1 MNLIIK
7 LIINAIAVFI
17 LAHILPGIHVN
28 SYITALC
35 IAIVLA
41 LLNTLVKPVLIL
53 LTLPITIFSFGL
65 FLLIINGLII
75 LFADYMINGF
85 HVNNIWSAVL
95 FSILLSVLQ
104 SILQSFFKEPKS

>member
-17 LAHILPGIHVN
+17 LAYILPGINVN

-41 LLNTLVKPVLIL
+41 FLNALVKPVLIL

-65 FLLIINGLII
+65 FLLIINGIII
-75 LFADYMINGF
+75 LFANYIIDGF
-85 HVNNIWSAVL
+85 HVNSIWSAVL

-104 SILQSFFKEPKS
+104 SIFHSFFKESKK

>member
-1 MNLIIK
+1 MNFIIK

-17 LAHILPGIHVN
+17 LAYLLPGITIN

-41 LLNTLVKPVLIL
+41 FLNALVKPILIIF
-53 LTLPITIFSFGL
+53 TLPITIFSFGL

-75 LFADYMINGF
+75 LFAEYIIDGF
-85 HVNNIWSAVL
+85 HVNSIWSAVL
-95 FSILLSVLQ
+95 FSILLSILQ
-104 SILQSFFKEPKS
+104 SILQSFFKDSKK